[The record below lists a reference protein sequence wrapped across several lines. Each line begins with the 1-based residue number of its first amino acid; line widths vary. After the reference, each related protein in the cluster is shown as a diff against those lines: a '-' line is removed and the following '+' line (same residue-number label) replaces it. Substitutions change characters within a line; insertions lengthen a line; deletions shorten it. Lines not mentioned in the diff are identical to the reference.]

1 MCIRD
6 RLYSGQQFYACIL
19 DEAQAIKNHTTQ
31 KYKAV
36 CGVNSKDVYKRQA
49 KRRAF

>member
-1 MCIRD
+1 MWWCTSYDLLRRD
-6 RLYSGQQFYACIL
+6 ETLYENQKFYACIL

-36 CGVNSKDVYKRQA
+36 AG
-49 KRRAF
+49 